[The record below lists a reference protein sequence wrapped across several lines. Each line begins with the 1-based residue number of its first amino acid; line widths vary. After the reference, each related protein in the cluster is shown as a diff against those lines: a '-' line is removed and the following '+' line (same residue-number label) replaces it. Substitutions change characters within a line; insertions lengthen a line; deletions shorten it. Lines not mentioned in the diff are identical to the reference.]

1 LILQLIDRTL
11 EPGEVLAR
19 DESCQRALYVVDGGV
34 RLDGT
39 SLQEGQAAHHAG
51 ALACQAPEGA
61 ELLVWELCREA
72 DPSAVLAEE
81 VVVPGQ
87 RLLRCDRVD
96 FPPGG
101 VAYLHTHQGP
111 GIRRLVLGAFR
122 VETAGV
128 LHDIPLGGAWFEAGP
143 EPVYAEV
150 VGDSPAAFVRVM
162 VLPRELLGKSSFQF
176 VNEEDKARPRV
187 QQYKIFTDMPIA
199 SPKG

>member
-1 LILQLIDRTL
+1 MILQLIDRTL
-11 EPGEVLAR
+11 EPGEVLTR
-19 DESCQRALYVVDGGV
+19 DESCQRALYVVDGEV

-39 SLQEGQAAHHAG
+39 SLGEGQAAHHAG
-51 ALACQAPEGA
+51 GLACQAPEGA
-61 ELLVWELCREA
+61 ELLVWELCRERGRE
-72 DPSAVLAEE
+72 AVLAEE

-143 EPVYAEV
+143 DPVYAEV

-162 VLPRELLGKSSFQF
+162 VLPRELLGKPSIRYVRDEDREKPKSQRYSVF
-176 VNEEDKARPRV
+176 VDE
-187 QQYKIFTDMPIA
+187 PIDT
-199 SPKG
+199 